1 MPAIRI
7 EATYS
12 VVTPMFCAGTD
23 SKTPEVR
30 LPSFKGIL
38 RYWWRALAWSRCGG
52 DLEVVRREEDRLFG
66 SARGGQS
73 RVLMRWAS
81 PPEPTPIPVNEVLK
95 VRAGGEVV
103 GDGARYLGYGVM
115 EAFPRKNKRTGQRT
129 AAGQLTRA
137 CLAPFDFTVQMRGRD
152 LNEQELTS
160 LRDSLV
166 ALGILGGLGAKSRK
180 GFGSLVLQDLRVNGH
195 ARWNTPRSM
204 DELRSAIAACRPG
217 PSDGNDG
224 SGSLPEFTALSSGA
238 RHVLLSSTGAEPLE
252 LLDLVG
258 RELVRFR
265 SWGNHGKVLGDIESE
280 RNFRDD
286 HDLMKYPPGGRRAHP
301 RRIAFGLPHNYGKR
315 KQDQVGPADGF
326 DRRASPLFI
335 HIHECGDRPVAVVSF
350 LPARFLPSRP
360 PANGATISVGGQR
373 VSQAPEEELYRSI
386 HDFLDRLLA
395 RNSQRPRQEPFTDA
409 VEVRG

>member
-12 VVTPMFCAGTD
+12 VVTPLFCAGAD

-30 LPSFKGIL
+30 LPSFKGVL

-66 SARGGQS
+66 SAGGGQS

-81 PPEPTPIPVNEVLK
+81 PPEPTPISVNEVLK

-115 EAFPRKNKRTGQRT
+115 ESFPRKNKQTGQRT

-137 CLAPFDFTVQMRGRD
+137 CLAPFDFTVRMRGRD

-160 LRDSLV
+160 LTDSLV
-166 ALGILGGLGAKSRK
+166 ALGVLGGLGAKSRK
-180 GFGSLVLQDLRVNGH
+180 GYGSLVLRDLRVNGQ
-195 ARWNTPRSM
+195 ARWSTPRSM
-204 DELRSAIAACRPG
+204 DELRSAIAALRPG
-217 PSDGNDG
+217 PSDDDDG

-238 RHVLLSSTGAEPLE
+238 RHVLLSSSSTEPLE
-252 LLDLVG
+252 LLNLVG
-258 RELVRFR
+258 RELIRFR
-265 SWGNHGKVLGDIESE
+265 SWGRAGKILGGQDSE
-280 RNFRDD
+280 KNFQPD
-286 HDLMKYPPGGRRAHP
+286 HDLMKLDPRQRRNHP

-315 KQDQVGPADGF
+315 KQDQVGPAEGF
-326 DRRASPLFI
+326 DRRASPFFI
-335 HIHECGDRPVAVVSF
+335 HIHECGDRPVAIVSF

-360 PANGATISVGGQR
+360 PANRATISVGGQP
-373 VSQAPEEELYRSI
+373 VSQAPEEELYRPI
-386 HDFLDRLLA
+386 HDFLDRLLD
-395 RNSQRPRQEPFTDA
+395 RNRQRPRQEPFTDA
-409 VEVRG
+409 VEVRS